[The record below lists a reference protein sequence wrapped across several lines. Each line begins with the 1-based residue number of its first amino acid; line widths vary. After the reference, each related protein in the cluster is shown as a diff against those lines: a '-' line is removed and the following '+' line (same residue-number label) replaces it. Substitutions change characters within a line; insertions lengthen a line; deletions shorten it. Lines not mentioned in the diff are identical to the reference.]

1 MKEREAELVAAA
13 AECRAEAALFK
24 QRMWVEG
31 RTAATPL
38 DFTARREMQMAVRI
52 KVTAVDCNCCNCFRT
67 M

>member
-24 QRMWVEG
+24 QRMWAEG

-52 KVTAVDCNCCNCFRT
+52 KVTVIIVTVNC
-67 M
+67 